1 MNNLEQAFAKTED
14 TAATLLK
21 TAQDMATQAKRLQK
35 AAKEGNIA
43 NLKKTYANL
52 DRVMEDLRAAVA
64 ATRESW
70 PYSDNDVLQYLDQ
83 GYVEELFEV
92 AEEHDLAIY
101 ERDGQLIAYPS
112 ILSVVA
118 SDGAVRIDRKKAPGV
133 RPSSLVA
140 LLIKNQ
146 KKKPRFRPSAFLRAL
161 HGVYQ
166 DLTRDRDKRP
176 LAPLDT
182 RSGRV
187 VPLDL
192 VYRMFTSMPGASR
205 DYTRT
210 DFARDI
216 FELERSRETVTR
228 TGFEVFFPSST
239 GTRSG
244 KGVFSFIGPDG
255 SEASYYGMRFDKVD
269 Q

>member
-1 MNNLEQAFAKTED
+1 MNNLEQAFAGTED
-14 TAATLLK
+14 SAAALLK
-21 TAQDMATQAKRLQK
+21 TAQRMATQAKQLQK
-35 AAKEGNIA
+35 AAQEGNIA
-43 NLKKTYANL
+43 NLKKIHANL
-52 DRVMEDLRAAVA
+52 DQVMGDLRTAVVNA
-64 ATRESW
+64 QESW
-70 PYSDNDVLQYLDQ
+70 RYSDEEVLQYLDE
-83 GYVEELFEV
+83 GYVDELFEV
-92 AEEHDLAIY
+92 AEGHDLTIY

-112 ILSVVA
+112 ILSVA
-118 SDGAVRIDRKKAPGV
+118 TSDRSVRIDRKKAPGV

-146 KKKPRFRPSAFLRAL
+146 KKKSRFRSSAFLRAL

-176 LAPLDT
+176 LAPMDT

-216 FELERSRETVTR
+216 FELERSGETVTR

-255 SEASYYGMRFDKVD
+255 SEASYYGMRFDKAD